1 MSKSIVAKRKDIDM
15 DEVDIRELIYD
26 LDIVLNKLGHAKKD
40 TQRHLQG
47 CDDPDN
53 LQARVDSLEDTMT
66 DVAWEIDSVRD
77 ELFKIIDALEDK
89 MYKSLMDELS
99 HKVAKK

>member
-1 MSKSIVAKRKDIDM
+1 MDQIDINEM
-15 DEVDIRELIYD
+15 IFD
-26 LDIVLNKLGHAKKD
+26 LSVVLNKLADAKKD

-53 LQARVDSLEDTMT
+53 LQARVDRLEDTMT

-77 ELFKIIDALEDK
+77 DLFKIIDALEDK

-99 HKVAKK
+99 QKVTAK

>member
-1 MSKSIVAKRKDIDM
+1 MGEVEIKDMIF
-15 DEVDIRELIYD
+15 D
-26 LDIVLNKLGHAKKD
+26 LSVVLNKLADAKKD

-53 LQARVDSLEDTMT
+53 LQARVDRLEDTMT

-77 ELFKIIDALEDK
+77 DLFKIIDALEEKIYK
-89 MYKSLMDELS
+89 MHMEHLSKSLYKWEDFRG
-99 HKVAKK
+99 V